1 MGYLAWFAVPQQ
13 TKRPGWHPEVP
24 QMDPTSVDS
33 ASWIEIVSRTW
44 RSCRP
49 GEHERFPAVLAKN
62 IGVEVGVAEGL
73 IAGVNELVAWAREPF
88 AGETNAVETERA
100 AMDAARRSIRPL
112 LQARWQAQLS
122 RLDAR
127 DAGQTACPKCGKPAP
142 SQGQRGRWW
151 LSLAGLVKLV
161 RRYDYCALCKHGH
174 APAQSKLGLPESAF
188 TPRVEEVATLM
199 ATTVPHGMAVN
210 LVEKLLGVEVS
221 VKAIEEMTERRAHAL
236 ATMLHDEAAQCGPL
250 DPKGLPVAE
259 QVRPVDATNKTP
271 SVAYLEM
278 DGVVPMTREELTA
291 KELSATDRRRQK
303 QAKEEGA
310 RGGRGRRYRLV
321 GREVKNAVLY
331 QAEHCAREGSDR
343 GCITDKSYVSHLG
356 DWLTFAGLLWVAL
369 LRKRFDRAELLVVLS
384 DGSDWIRSVCSW
396 LPVPTLLILDLF
408 HVKHRIWEVANELYG
423 ERTPRAA
430 RWAEAQC
437 DRIEIGKAR
446 EVIQGLRFL
455 GSQTKSPPE
464 KVAELAEYLSNNLD
478 RMNYPEYRAR
488 GLRVGSGAVE
498 SANYHVTG
506 ARLKLQGMRWSEA
519 GAREMA
525 YLRADLFNGNW
536 ERTTRALMAA

>member
-1 MGYLAWFAVPQQ
+1 M
-13 TKRPGWHPEVP
+13 E
-24 QMDPTSVDS
+24 PTPVDS
-33 ASWIEIVSRTW
+33 VSWIEIVSRVW
-44 RSCRP
+44 RNCLPDKRD
-49 GEHERFPAVLAKN
+49 RFPSVLAEKL
-62 IGVEVGVAEGL
+62 GVDVGIAEGL
-73 IAGVNELVAWAREPF
+73 IAGVNELFAWAREPF
-88 AGETNAVETERA
+88 ADETNAVETERA
-100 AMDAARRSIRPL
+100 AMDAARRSIRPM
-112 LQARWQAQLS
+112 LQAKWQAQLT
-122 RLDAR
+122 RLDGR
-127 DAGQTACPKCGKPAP
+127 DAGETACPKCGKPAP
-142 SQGQRGRWW
+142 SQGQRRRRW
-151 LSLAGLVKLV
+151 LSLAGLVSLV

-174 APAQSKLGLPESAF
+174 APAQNKLGLPESAF

-199 ATTVPHGMAVN
+199 ATTVPHGMAVS
-210 LVEKLLGVEVS
+210 LVEKLLGVDVS
-221 VKAIEEMTERRAHAL
+221 VKAMEEMTERRAQAL
-236 ATMLHDEAAQCGPL
+236 TAKLHDEAAQCAPF
-250 DPKGLPVAE
+250 DAKGLPVAE
-259 QVRPVDATNKTP
+259 QVRPVDATSKTP

-278 DGVVPMTREELTA
+278 DGVVPMTREELSA
-291 KELSATDRRRQK
+291 KELSAADRRRQK

-331 QAEHCAREGSDR
+331 EAEHCALEGSDR
-343 GCITDKSYVSHLG
+343 GCITNKSYVSHLG

-384 DGSDWIRSVCSW
+384 DGSDWIRSVCNW

-423 ERTPRAA
+423 EKTPRAA
-430 RWAEAQC
+430 LWAETQC
-437 DRIEIGKAR
+437 DRIEAGKAR
-446 EVIQGLRFL
+446 EVIHGLRFL
-455 GSQTKSPPE
+455 GSHNKSPPV
-464 KVAELAEYLSNNLD
+464 KVTELADYLSNNLD
-478 RMNYPEYRAR
+478 RMDYPAYKAR

-525 YLRADLFNGNW
+525 YLRADLFNENW

>member
-1 MGYLAWFAVPQQ
+1 M
-13 TKRPGWHPEVP
+13 ES
-24 QMDPTSVDS
+24 TSVDLV
-33 ASWIEIVSRTW
+33 SWIEIVSRAW
-44 RSCRP
+44 RRCGADKHDRLAA
-49 GEHERFPAVLAKN
+49 FLAKDLG
-62 IGVEVGVAEGL
+62 IDVGIAEGL
-73 IAGVNELVAWAREPF
+73 VAGVNELVMWAREPF
-88 AGETNAVETERA
+88 EDESNAVETEKA
-100 AMDAARRSIRPL
+100 AMDVARRAVLPM
-112 LQARWQAQLS
+112 LQAKWQAQLS

-127 DAGQTACPKCGKPAP
+127 DAGKTACPNCGKPAP
-142 SQGQRGRWW
+142 SQGQRGRRW
-151 LSLAGLVKLV
+151 LSLAGLVNLV

-174 APAQSKLGLPESAF
+174 APAQNKLGLPESAF

-199 ATTVPHGMAVN
+199 ATTVPHGMAVS
-210 LVEKLLGVEVS
+210 LVEKLLGVEMS
-221 VKAIEEMTERRAHAL
+221 VKAIEEMTERRAQAL
-236 ATMLHDEAAQCGPL
+236 AAKLHDAAAQCTPF
-250 DPKGLPVAE
+250 DATGLPVAE
-259 QVRPVDATNKTP
+259 QVRPVDAISKTP
-271 SVAYLEM
+271 TVAYLEM
-278 DGVVPMTREELTA
+278 DGVVPMTREELSA
-291 KELSATDRRRQK
+291 KELSAADRRRQK
-303 QAKEEGA
+303 RAKEEGA

-331 QAEHCAREGSDR
+331 EAEHCAREGSER

-369 LRKRFDRAELLVVLS
+369 LRKRFDRAGLLVVLS
-384 DGSDWIRSVCSW
+384 DGADWIRSVCNW

-430 RWAEAQC
+430 RWAETQC
-437 DRIEIGKAR
+437 DRVESGKAR
-446 EVIQGLRFL
+446 EVIEGLRFL
-455 GSQTKSPPE
+455 GQHNKKPSE
-464 KVAELAEYLSNNLD
+464 KVTELAEYLTNNLD
-478 RMNYPEYRAR
+478 RMDYPAYKAR

-536 ERTTRALMAA
+536 ERTTQALMAS